1 MAADTPTVEETL
13 AREARDRTGA
23 GVAAIVA
30 AVLTLGGSIGSS
42 IVYKDLPH
50 IPLVRA
56 LQQTVAPGGI
66 EKVSLRTAQLAFLD
80 HHSTG
85 LLVTTIALALG
96 SLAIAAPLLYL
107 YSAARARRPE
117 TPGIARYAALGGPVL
132 VGVGQTAF
140 IITRVVKAHH
150 FVTSTNHS
158 HHAAK
163 DALEAGAVIAAQT
176 LSTLG
181 ALVVAFAFVMVSLN
195 AMRAGLLTR
204 FMGVLGMLVGVL
216 FIIPLGSPWPVVQSF
231 WLLAFGALILGFAP
245 AGRPPA
251 WESGQAEPWPS
262 QQELREQREAAR
274 AGASPPEP
282 GRAQPAETAETAD
295 AAPARAPHSS
305 SKKKR
310 KRRR

>member
-1 MAADTPTVEETL
+1 VAADFPTVEQTL
-13 AREARDRTGA
+13 AREERERRGA
-23 GVAAIVA
+23 GIAAIVA
-30 AVLTLGGSIGSS
+30 AVLSLGGSIGSS
-42 IVYKDLPH
+42 IVYNDIPH
-50 IPLVRA
+50 IPVLRA
-56 LQQTVAPGGI
+56 LQQAALPSGI
-66 EKVSLRTAQLAFLD
+66 EKLSLRTAQLEFLD
-80 HHSTG
+80 HHSTS

-107 YSAARARRPE
+107 YGATKARRPE
-117 TPGIARYAALGGPVL
+117 TPGVARVAALGGPVL

-140 IITRVVKAHH
+140 VITRVVKAHQ
-150 FVTSTNHS
+150 FVTSTDHS

-163 DALEAGAVIAAQT
+163 HALEAGAVIAAQT

-181 ALVVAFAFVMVSLN
+181 ALVVALAFVVISLN

-204 FMGVLGMLVGVL
+204 FMGVLGILVGVL

-231 WLLAFGALILGFAP
+231 WLLAFGAMVLGLSPAP
-245 AGRPPA
+245 RPPA

-274 AGASPPEP
+274 AGSSPPATPDPTAAGPAVTVEP
-282 GRAQPAETAETAD
+282 EPAGT
-295 AAPARAPHSS
+295 PHSS

>member
-1 MAADTPTVEETL
+1 VAADTPTVEETL
-13 AREARDRTGA
+13 AREARGRTGA

-42 IVYKDLPH
+42 IVYKDIPH
-50 IPLVRA
+50 IPLLRA
-56 LQQTVAPGGI
+56 LQNTGI
-66 EKVSLRTAQLAFLD
+66 PSGLEKVSLRTAQLTFLD
-80 HHSTG
+80 HHSAG

-96 SLAIAAPLLYL
+96 SLAIAGALLYL
-107 YSAARARRPE
+107 YAAAKARRPE

-150 FVTSTNHS
+150 FVTSTDHS
-158 HHAAK
+158 HQAAK
-163 DALEAGAVIAAQT
+163 NALEAGAVIAAQT

-181 ALVVAFAFVMVSLN
+181 ALVVALAFVVVSLN

-216 FIIPLGSPWPVVQSF
+216 FVIPLGSPWPVVQAF
-231 WLLAFGALILGFAP
+231 WLLAFGALVLGLAP

-251 WESGQAEPWPS
+251 WESGQAEPWPT

-274 AGASPPEP
+274 TGAAPPERAP
-282 GRAQPAETAETAD
+282 AQPAETAD
-295 AAPARAPHSS
+295 AVPAPAQHSS